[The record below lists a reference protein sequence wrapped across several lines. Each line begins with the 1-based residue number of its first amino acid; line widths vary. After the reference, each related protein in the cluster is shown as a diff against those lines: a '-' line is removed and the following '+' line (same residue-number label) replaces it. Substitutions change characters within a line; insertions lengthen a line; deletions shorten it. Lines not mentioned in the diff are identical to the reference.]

1 MTTSNTEE
9 TGASPANAADE
20 QPKAIKKARVGARSR
35 HVATKQGKSAKKR
48 RPAKGAAKSAKPA
61 KTAKHSSTVRRGS
74 KTESVLELLKRP
86 GGVTLKELMKTT
98 GWQAHSIRGFL
109 SGTISKKRGLAVKST
124 KGKDGERSYSIKA

>member
-1 MTTSNTEE
+1 MTTSTEE

-20 QPKAIKKARVGARSR
+20 QPRATKKARVAAPRA
-35 HVATKQGKSAKKR
+35 HVAKKKGKSAKKR
-48 RPAKGAAKSAKPA
+48 RPAKEAAKSAKPA

-109 SGTISKKRGLAVKST
+109 SGAIGKKLGLVVKSA
-124 KGKDGERSYSIKA
+124 KGKDGERSYSIKG